1 MADLPIP
8 VMLPAVHGLD
18 TAVMGRTLDLV
29 KRVWDW
35 DETWGWDYPMM
46 AMTAARLGRGEDAV
60 SALLMPERTNTY
72 LRNGHNYQDGRLTIY
87 LPGNG
92 GLLSALAL
100 MCTGGEGQGAEL
112 PGFPK
117 DGRWKVR
124 YEGLSGVF

>member
-92 GLLSALAL
+92 GRLSALAL
-100 MCTGGEGQGAEL
+100 M
-112 PGFPK
+112 
-117 DGRWKVR
+117 
-124 YEGLSGVF
+124 